1 MLYILPYSFP
11 YVMQA
16 LGCLN
21 IAYIP
26 MVYFLKRKRQQ
37 QDEDHDIEHV
47 QLKTMQSD

>member
-11 YVMQA
+11 HVMRA

-26 MVYFLKRKRQQ
+26 VVYFLKRKRQQ